1 MSSYDI
7 RVKWFGL
14 LHHQHQERYQV
25 LQESILEEN
34 SLLQSKRDSFVVSPF
49 GNTSLIKIYLRSI
62 SI

>member
-34 SLLQSKRDSFVVSPF
+34 SCFNLNEIHLLFSHLEIPH
-49 GNTSLIKIYLRSI
+49 
-62 SI
+62 

>member
-34 SLLQSKRDSFVVSPF
+34 SLLQSQRDCC
-49 GNTSLIKIYLRSI
+49 LAIWKYLTD
-62 SI
+62 

>member
-1 MSSYDI
+1 MNSYDI

-34 SLLQSKRDSFVVSPF
+34 SLLQSQRDSFVV
-49 GNTSLIKIYLRSI
+49 
-62 SI
+62 

>member
-25 LQESILEEN
+25 LEEN
-34 SLLQSKRDSFVVSPF
+34 SLLQSQ
-49 GNTSLIKIYLRSI
+49 
-62 SI
+62 

>member
-14 LHHQHQERYQV
+14 LHHQLQERYQV

-34 SLLQSKRDSFVVSPF
+34 SLLQSQRDSFVV
-49 GNTSLIKIYLRSI
+49 
-62 SI
+62 